1 MQREQTRLHHARILN
16 KIDEFCE
23 INSHLSFG
31 ITELSEYV
39 SMSYHH
45 LTDVFVN
52 LRSVSL
58 GSYITTKKIERA
70 AQLCCYTSLNLSDVA
85 EKTGFATKHSLS
97 KAFTNHFGITPGKM
111 ARKTL
116 FSPGSPNIY
125 MDGFESEHAY
135 QAMVGKELTFCCK
148 EVTLENSYLVG
159 NTWQPGLNSQALIN
173 TCHSLMMARLA
184 AEESLQ
190 DERICLR
197 AFDSL
202 NFSDITTFKFFYGIY
217 VEGPQPEHIQ
227 KTFTNYLV
235 TPLKKGKY
243 IVFDVP
249 PDSEHEIGRYITLC
263 RENAIWYKRLFNITD
278 FYDFFLY
285 APTDNKRIAGEYY
298 VYYGR

>member
-16 KIDEFCE
+16 KIDEFCD
-23 INSHLSFG
+23 INSHLLFG
-31 ITELSEYV
+31 ITELAEYV

-70 AQLCCYTSLNLSDVA
+70 AQLCCYTRLSLSDVA

-116 FSPGSPNIY
+116 FSPNSPNVC

-135 QAMVGKELTFCCK
+135 QAMVDKELIFSFK
-148 EVTLENSYLVG
+148 EVILQNSYLVG
-159 NTWQPGLNSQALIN
+159 NTWQLGSNSHALLK
-173 TCHSLMMARLA
+173 TCHSLMKARLA

-190 DERICLR
+190 GERICLR

-202 NFSDITTFKFFYGIY
+202 NFSDISTFKFFYGIY
-217 VEGPQPEHIQ
+217 VEGPQHERIQ
-227 KTFTNYLV
+227 KTFANYLV

-243 IVFDVP
+243 IVFDIP
-249 PDSEHEIGRYITLC
+249 PDGEHETGLYITLC
-263 RENAIWYKRLFNITD
+263 RENAIWHKRLFNITD

-285 APTDNKRIAGEYY
+285 ASPDDKSKAGEYY
-298 VYYGR
+298 VYYGS